1 MTASNESTADVVPQP
16 QVFRYD
22 KPEFPAGRG
31 KGVCLLGRTDLAFAT
46 VQRLKATG
54 GETNL
59 HTHAHVDGFWMVL
72 TGRVKFYT
80 TDDEVIADL
89 GPLEGIVIPRN
100 YPYWFGADGVESEI
114 LQLEANVECQSADRK
129 HDTGRIDIGAR
140 RANQIQKPPVTR
152 EQVIGTG

>member
-1 MTASNESTADVVPQP
+1 MDAATTSTDIPTP
-16 QVFRYD
+16 QVYRYEQ
-22 KPEFPAGRG
+22 PEFPEGRG
-31 KGVCLLGRTDLAFAT
+31 KGVQLLGRTDLAFLA

-59 HTHAHVDGFWMVL
+59 HTHARVDGFWLVL

-89 GPLEGIVIPRN
+89 GPMEGIVIPRN

-114 LQLEANVECQSADRK
+114 LQLEANVQRQSADRK

-152 EQVIGTG
+152 EQVVGTS